1 MEKKNFEEPQQIPTI
16 VNHISALNERV
27 NDSVHQNQ
35 IQTIKYE
42 MKTRNKKEV
51 VKKKIILIGD
61 SHKKGYA
68 SQLASLF
75 DKKFV
80 VMGIVMPGA
89 RLQNIIK
96 LCEQEVSSLT
106 KDDIVLLWGGSND
119 VAKNETTKGLN
130 RLKKLTNMNRNTNI
144 LLITV
149 PYRCDLTE
157 FSCVNKEIKVFNR
170 KMHKIKKL

>member
-1 MEKKNFEEPQQIPTI
+1 
-16 VNHISALNERV
+16 
-27 NDSVHQNQ
+27 
-35 IQTIKYE
+35 

-61 SHKKGYA
+61 SHIKGYA
-68 SQLASLF
+68 SQLASHF

-80 VMGIVMPGA
+80 VMGIVMPGV
-89 RLQNIIK
+89 RLQNIVK
-96 LCEQEVSSLT
+96 LWEQEVSSLT
-106 KDDIVLLWGGSND
+106 KDDIVILWGGSND

-130 RLKKLTNMNRNTNI
+130 HLKKFTNMNRNTNI

-149 PYRCDLTE
+149 PYRYDLTE

-170 KMHKIKKL
+170 KMQKLLNYREM